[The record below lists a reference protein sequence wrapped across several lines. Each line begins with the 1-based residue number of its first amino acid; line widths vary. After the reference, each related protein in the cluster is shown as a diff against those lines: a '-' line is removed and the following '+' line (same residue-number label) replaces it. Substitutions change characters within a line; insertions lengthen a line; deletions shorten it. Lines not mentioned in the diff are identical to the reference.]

1 MKSGI
6 RTRIA
11 LLSRLALLGLTLV
24 AGLVAITSRSPA
36 APEAR
41 PVATSA
47 IHAPPRWSTEQ
58 ANRGVDGPIP
68 SPPASFPTPV
78 ALPAT
83 PAPVPSPIPS
93 PTVDVSNRIGILA
106 GHWGYDT
113 GAVCNDG
120 LREVDITHDIAQ
132 RVATRLQ
139 ALGYE
144 VDILQEQD
152 PDIPAPPLQNYRAAA
167 FVSLHVD
174 SCIPDAS
181 GFKVARW
188 AFSQIPEVEDRLVT
202 CLEREYAATTGL
214 ARHDSSVTID
224 MWNYYAFR
232 EIAKP
237 TPGAIIELGFMSGDR
252 WVLVGQPDLAAQGV
266 VNGILCFLK
275 GP

>member
-1 MKSGI
+1 MRARI
-6 RTRIA
+6 RARIA
-11 LLSRLALLGLTLV
+11 LLSRFALLGLALAATMV
-24 AGLVAITSRSPA
+24 TITSRLPA
-36 APEAR
+36 ATETRAL
-41 PVATSA
+41 ATSA
-47 IHAPPRWSTEQ
+47 IHAVPVRSTGLPDLTKSTPAALSPAPP
-58 ANRGVDGPIP
+58 
-68 SPPASFPTPV
+68 PTP
-78 ALPAT
+78 AAPLIT
-83 PAPVPSPIPS
+83 PSPVPSPIPS
-93 PTVDVSNRIGILA
+93 PTVDVSNRIGILV

-120 LREVDITHDIAQ
+120 LREVDITRDIAQ
-132 RVATRLQ
+132 RVAARLR
-139 ALGYE
+139 AFGYE
-144 VDILQEQD
+144 VDLLQEQD

-167 FVSLHVD
+167 LVSIHVD
-174 SCIPDAS
+174 SCIPGAS

-188 AFSQIPEVEDRLVT
+188 AFSEIPDVEDRLVA

-237 TPGAIIELGFMSGDR
+237 TPGAIIELGFMGEDR
-252 WVLVGQPDLAAQGV
+252 RLLVGQPELAAQGV